1 MSLGVGF
8 VCAAFCGGDA
18 PVVAVPGVALEIAGG
33 CCGAPST
40 VTAVRPPES
49 VTYFSVIGSKYDHW
63 SAGSL
68 SFFSLGITAISK
80 VFVPLIPTSSSA
92 WNFADGG

>member
-1 MSLGVGF
+1 MSLGACVGCEA
-8 VCAAFCGGDA
+8 VCEGDVL
-18 PVVAVPGVALEIAGG
+18 PVMPGVALEIAGG
-33 CCGAPST
+33 CGGAPST

-63 SAGSL
+63 IVGSL
-68 SFFSLGITAISK
+68 FFFSLGMTAMSN
-80 VFVPLIPTSSSA
+80 VFVPLMPTSSSA